1 MKPNVCYSSQ
11 ACREGNPW
19 PSNVQKTKKVP
30 PGHISGIIAVSVSC
44 DIKICSPLRVSYL
57 WKLRGWPSGEDFFI
71 YVSGK
76 YLDGG
81 VLASFHVL
89 NSS

>member
-1 MKPNVCYSSQ
+1 MCK
-11 ACREGNPW
+11 
-19 PSNVQKTKKVP
+19 KTKKKVP
-30 PGHISGIIAVSVSC
+30 PGHRSGIIAVSVLC

-57 WKLRGWPSGEDFFI
+57 WKLRGWPSGEDFFV

-76 YLDGG
+76 YLDD
-81 VLASFHVL
+81 VLAFFHVL